1 VPLSTSTVQLAS
13 SAKNLDMSM
22 PKYDEIKSFKA
33 SVENVKSLS
42 MAPEK
47 GGNMGISASAKKR
60 NTPLRS
66 VRPNTEKNFP
76 KVKTSS
82 DGYTF

>member
-1 VPLSTSTVQLAS
+1 MQLAT
-13 SAKNLDMSM
+13 AVKMLDMSM
-22 PKYDEIKSFKA
+22 PNYDEIKPFKT

-47 GGNMGISASAKKR
+47 GSKMGISASAKKR
-60 NTPLRS
+60 NTPLSS
-66 VRPNTEKNFP
+66 VRPNTEKKVP

-82 DGYTF
+82 DGYIF